1 MKGEKK
7 HRQSSCTTSSV
18 VTVAEKKKKKKIQVG
33 EIKYYEPQIDQEK
46 IWKRI

>member
-18 VTVAEKKKKKKIQVG
+18 VKVAEKKKKKIQVG

-46 IWKRI
+46 I